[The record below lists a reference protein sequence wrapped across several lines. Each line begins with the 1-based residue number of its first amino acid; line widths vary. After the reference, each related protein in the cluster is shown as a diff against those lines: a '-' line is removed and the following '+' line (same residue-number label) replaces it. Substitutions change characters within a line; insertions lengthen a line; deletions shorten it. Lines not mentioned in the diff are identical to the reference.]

1 MTRYSNRRNQAQK
14 RRDLARAVRRHNQVR
29 ENLSYDNRRS
39 LITQQVLANA
49 HVTPTM
55 ALVTGMLGQNS
66 PPLYNEVIGV
76 EPDQNGLWRCRSNDG
91 DRDVLISCS
100 RNNWCPIMDY
110 IMNAHGS
117 SFIDI
122 SPFRR
127 RSSRTP
133 KGRRVLRR

>member
-1 MTRYSNRRNQAQK
+1 MEKRFWFWTSFGQDLDKCPKRPIVQLSNTGYMMLFDKLHGRDRRP
-14 RRDLARAVRRHNQVR
+14 
-29 ENLSYDNRRS
+29 LSHFHR
-39 LITQQVLANA
+39 
-49 HVTPTM
+49 
-55 ALVTGMLGQNS
+55 
-66 PPLYNEVIGV
+66 
-76 EPDQNGLWRCRSNDG
+76 